1 LNANEAEL
9 DAAREWIMSQ
19 PHVYGV
25 SWRPEG
31 YGAHF
36 VVNVDPNVAN
46 VAQLRQ
52 SILDRIHGAALTL
65 TITEPPTIS

>member
-1 LNANEAEL
+1 MAATEAEL
-9 DAAREWIMSQ
+9 NAARDWIMSL

-25 SWRPEG
+25 SWSPEG
-31 YGAHF
+31 YGTHF
-36 VVNVDPNVAN
+36 VVNIDPNVAN

-52 SILDRIHGAALTL
+52 SILDRIHGSALTL